1 MIDYAIFYRR
11 PIQVDRISKELPHF
25 DIFISAFNSS
35 DRVEGVFNGVSA
47 AKKIWLIHPEYQY
60 LPVDLPVGHDLV
72 QPDST
77 DEVVQVAALL
87 NYLGD
92 LQGKSICIDITGFMR
107 HVLVFLTAKLEYL
120 GLPEFTAVYSEPQA
134 YLKQENTSFSTTT
147 SGVVRSVRGL
157 GPSTTGSAKEFLILG
172 VGYDD
177 KLISEVS
184 NNKDGSMVFPLFSF
198 PSLSPDMYQQ
208 SAIRAA
214 ASGEVALRSDWVGNR
229 RFAPANDPFST
240 AGAISTIVSEID
252 RKTISNNIYLSPLS
266 TKVQALGFAIYW
278 LFEGRSRGAVS
289 IIFPECLT
297 YSRETSI
304 GLKRLWTYTV
314 ELRSPPP

>member
-1 MIDYAIFYRR
+1 MIDYAVFYRR
-11 PIQVDRISKELPHF
+11 PIQVERISKELPRF
-25 DIFISAFNSS
+25 DILVSAFNSS
-35 DRVEGVFNGVSA
+35 DRVSGVFSGINSVR
-47 AKKIWLIHPEYQY
+47 KIWLIHPEYQY
-60 LPVDLPVGHDLV
+60 LPVDLPEGHELV
-72 QPDST
+72 HPTST
-77 DEVVQVAALL
+77 DEVVQVNALL
-87 NYLGD
+87 AQMGD
-92 LQGKSICIDITGFMR
+92 LNGKSICVDITGFMR
-107 HVLVFLTAKLEYL
+107 HVLVFLTAKFENL
-120 GLPEFTAVYSEPQA
+120 GLHQFTAVYSEPQT
-134 YLKQENTSFSTTT
+134 YLKQEHTSFSTTT
-147 SGVVRSVRGL
+147 SGVVRPVRGL

-177 KLISEVS
+177 RLISEVA
-184 NNKDGSMVFPLFSF
+184 NNKDGSVVFPVFAF

-240 AGAISTIVSEID
+240 ANTLSAIVNEID
-252 RKTISNNIYLSPLS
+252 RKGGANNIYLSPLS
-266 TKVQALGFAIYW
+266 TKVQALGFSIYW

-314 ELRSPPP
+314 ELRRPPA

>member
-11 PIQVDRISKELPHF
+11 PIQVDRISRELPRF
-25 DIFISAFNSS
+25 DVLVSAFNSS
-35 DRVEGVFNGVSA
+35 DRVNGVFAGIESSRKV
-47 AKKIWLIHPEYQY
+47 WLVHPEYQY
-60 LPVDLPVGHDLV
+60 LPMDLPDGYELV
-72 QPDST
+72 QPATT
-77 DEVVQVAALL
+77 DEVVQVNALL
-87 NYLGD
+87 AQLGD
-92 LQGKSICIDITGFMR
+92 LAGKTICIDITGFMR
-107 HVLVFLTAKLEYL
+107 HVLVFLVAKLESL
-120 GLPEFTAVYSEPQA
+120 GLSEFTAVYSEPRT
-134 YLKQENTSFSTTT
+134 YLKQEHTSFSTTT
-147 SGVVRSVRGL
+147 SGVVRPVRGL
-157 GPSTTGSAKEFLILG
+157 GPSTTGSAKEFLVLG

-177 KLISEVS
+177 KLISEVA
-184 NNKDGSMVFPLFSF
+184 NNKDGSAVYPVFAF

-240 AGAISTIVSEID
+240 ASTISAIVAEID
-252 RKTISNNIYLSPLS
+252 RKGGINNIYLSPLS

-278 LFEGRSRGAVS
+278 LFEGRARGAVS

-297 YSRETSI
+297 YSRETSV

-314 ELRSPPP
+314 ELSAPP

>member
-11 PIQVDRISKELPHF
+11 PIQVDRISKELPRF
-25 DIFISAFNSS
+25 DVFISAFNSS
-35 DRVEGVFNGVSA
+35 DRVNGVFDGVSA
-47 AKKIWLIHPEYQY
+47 ARKIWLVHPEYQY
-60 LPVDLPVGHDLV
+60 LPVDLPIGYELV

-77 DEVVQVAALL
+77 DEVIQVNALL
-87 NYLGD
+87 GQLGD
-92 LQGKSICIDITGFMR
+92 LKGKSICIDITGFMR
-107 HVLVFLTAKLEYL
+107 HVLVFLAAKLEHL
-120 GLPEFTAVYSEPQA
+120 GVEEFTAVYSEPQA
-134 YLKQENTSFSTTT
+134 YLKQEHTRFSTTT
-147 SGVVRSVRGL
+147 SGVVRPVRGL

-184 NNKDGSMVFPLFSF
+184 NNKDGSIVFPLFSF

-240 AGAISTIVSEID
+240 AGAISTIVAEID
-252 RKTISNNIYLSPLS
+252 RKSKANNIYLSPLS

-278 LFEGRSRGAVS
+278 LLEGKARSAVS

-297 YSRETSI
+297 YSRETSV

-314 ELRSPPP
+314 ELRMPPA